1 MLAIRG
7 GTVVSPTGSVEA
19 DVYVEGERI
28 AALGSGLEIA
38 VEEEIDASGCYV
50 LPGCIDPHTHMD
62 MPFGTTATCDDFT
75 SGGIAAAFGGTT
87 CHVDFCM
94 QQPGDSPKQ
103 SLERWFQKLEQG
115 PPLIDVGFHMAVTS
129 LSDPSW
135 VDELRDLPGEGITSF
150 KLFMAYRDSFMVE
163 DDVLFQTL
171 EVAAET
177 GALTMV
183 HAENGHVIDV
193 LVKRALAEGK
203 TGTEY
208 HGKTRPPVV
217 EAEAT
222 ARAIALARYAQA
234 PLYVV
239 HVSCRDALRA
249 VEAAQ
254 DEGAAVRAETC
265 THYFVTEEADL
276 ARPDFEGGKY
286 VFTPPP
292 RDPAEHE
299 ALWDGV
305 RRGSLSVVSSDHAVF
320 RWKDQKAIGRDDFS
334 KIPNGAPGIEE
345 RLLAVHQ
352 LGVVEGRI
360 SIERMVELLATE
372 PAKLFGLYP
381 RKGTIAPGSDADIVV
396 FDPEA
401 ERTLSVENLH
411 SKVDYTLFEGLGVKG
426 LPRDVLVRG
435 GAVIRAGELVGK
447 PGHGR
452 FVKRAPTPLAELA

>member
-1 MLAIRG
+1 MLAIRNG
-7 GTVVSPTGSVEA
+7 RVVGPSGALDA
-19 DVYVEGERI
+19 DVFVEGERI
-28 AALGSGLEIA
+28 VAVGIDLPIA
-38 VEEEIDASGCYV
+38 VEREIDAAGCYV

-62 MPFGTTATCDDFT
+62 MPFGDTRTCDDFA
-75 SGGIAAAFGGTT
+75 SGSIAAAFGGTT

-94 QQPGDSPKQ
+94 QQPGDTPKQ
-103 SLERWFQKLEQG
+103 SLERWFEKLEQG
-115 PPLIDVGFHMAVTS
+115 PPLIDVGFHLAVTDLSKPGS
-129 LSDPSW
+129 LA
-135 VDELRDLPGEGITSF
+135 ELRDLPGQGITSF
-150 KLFMAYRDSFMVE
+150 KLFMAYRGSFMVE
-163 DDVLFQTL
+163 DDVMFQTM
-171 EVAAET
+171 EVAAEH

-208 HGKTRPPVV
+208 HATTRPPVT

-222 ARAIALARYAQA
+222 ARAIALADFAGA

-239 HVSCRDALRA
+239 HVSCHEALKA
-249 VEAAQ
+249 VEDGLAA
-254 DEGAAVRAETC
+254 GIGVRAETC
-265 THYFVTEEADL
+265 THYFVTEQADL
-276 ARPDFEGGKY
+276 SRPDFEGGKY
-286 VFTPPP
+286 IFTPPP

-299 ALWDGV
+299 ALWEGV
-305 RRGSLSVVSSDHAVF
+305 ARGSLCVVSSDHAPF
-320 RWKDQKAIGRDDFS
+320 RWRDQKAIGRDDFS
-334 KIPNGAPGIEE
+334 AIPNGAPGIEE

-360 SIERMVELLATE
+360 TLERMVELLATE

-381 RKGTIAPGSDADIVV
+381 RKGVIAPGSDADIVV

-401 ERTLSVENLH
+401 ERILSVDNLH
-411 SKVDYTLFEGLGVKG
+411 SKVDYSLFEGFGVKG

-435 GAVIRAGELVGK
+435 SEVISGGELVGK

-452 FVKRAPTPLAELA
+452 FVKRGPTSLAAR